1 MAFCSSAV
9 GRSRSPG
16 SGAVAAC
23 RRQMAA
29 AQPPTRRRMSGR
41 FRKALV
47 QIQASSNRGMMPHGG
62 GMEVLMGS
70 RWTESADTAV
80 RLAAALDWEHG
91 LVDLA
96 ERLGRTEG
104 AVRQRASRLRAVQLE
119 GDVDLA
125 GGGVGVDP

>member
-1 MAFCSSAV
+1 M
-9 GRSRSPG
+9 
-16 SGAVAAC
+16 
-23 RRQMAA
+23 
-29 AQPPTRRRMSGR
+29 
-41 FRKALV
+41 
-47 QIQASSNRGMMPHGG
+47 QIQASSNRGMKPYGG
-62 GMEVLMGS
+62 GVEVLMGS

-91 LVDLA
+91 GRRLVDLA